1 MVSGCRLIQFFD
13 ERRVFVKYHR
23 FIASL
28 GALVVLL
35 TAICAAE
42 PLRPFPQALEL
53 KYYGIRPD
61 HSQKQLN
68 AAVTEFYEYWKV
80 KYLVESTKVPGDYKV
95 AYNKKNWT
103 VSEAMGYGMLIVVQM
118 AGYDPKAKEYFDGLN
133 RFRKRYPSK
142 NNKAFMSWQ
151 VRDEANTETDSSA
164 TDGDLDMAT
173 ALLMA
178 AQQWDDK
185 TYFEEASVIIRNI
198 ETELVR
204 KDYSLRL
211 GDWDRDGSEYEGTRP
226 SDFITAHFRAFYAAT
241 GNELW
246 QKVEEKCYSI
256 LEQLQED
263 YSPSTGLIPDF
274 AIRDREGGWKP
285 AYSKFL
291 EDKNDGNYNYNSCR
305 VPWRIGLSAVYYEDP
320 RAEKIIARLMNW
332 VIEIHPEPEAFK
344 AGYTLEGKALVN
356 YDVPSFTAPIA
367 VAAMSTGDQKWLD
380 AAFDYIMEYKLFLN
394 SFCF

>member
-1 MVSGCRLIQFFD
+1 M
-13 ERRVFVKYHR
+13 KYHR

-61 HSQKQLN
+61 HSQNQLN

-142 NNKAFMSWQ
+142 NNKAFMNWQ

-173 ALLMA
+173 ALPMA
-178 AQQWDDK
+178 AQQ
-185 TYFEEASVIIRNI
+185 
-198 ETELVR
+198 
-204 KDYSLRL
+204 
-211 GDWDRDGSEYEGTRP
+211 
-226 SDFITAHFRAFYAAT
+226 
-241 GNELW
+241 
-246 QKVEEKCYSI
+246 
-256 LEQLQED
+256 
-263 YSPSTGLIPDF
+263 
-274 AIRDREGGWKP
+274 
-285 AYSKFL
+285 
-291 EDKNDGNYNYNSCR
+291 
-305 VPWRIGLSAVYYEDP
+305 
-320 RAEKIIARLMNW
+320 
-332 VIEIHPEPEAFK
+332 
-344 AGYTLEGKALVN
+344 
-356 YDVPSFTAPIA
+356 
-367 VAAMSTGDQKWLD
+367 
-380 AAFDYIMEYKLFLN
+380 
-394 SFCF
+394 